1 MTSTRKRPRRDRAEA
16 PPAPASQGVAPV
28 QAGRALKPPPEW
40 RWRTFPVYF
49 AFSLALFVGVYV
61 GLLAAAANDAGNGSI
76 SLLLAGIPAVM
87 LGLGL
92 SRIVVRFMM
101 TRGVIRPRAKRK

>member
-1 MTSTRKRPRRDRAEA
+1 MTSTRKRPRRDRSSSVAA
-16 PPAPASQGVAPV
+16 QSQPV
-28 QAGRALKPPPEW
+28 SQPQPSKGLKPLAEW

-49 AFSLALFVGVYV
+49 AFSLALFIGVYV
-61 GLLAAAANDAGNGSI
+61 GLLAAAANDAGNSSI
-76 SLLLAGIPAVM
+76 SLVLAGLPAIM

-101 TRGVIRPRAKRK
+101 TRGVIRPRPKRK